1 MLTHMLEDF
10 QKGST
15 RATEVMEV
23 EASLFKKYQDE
34 HLDVKPEELEKRGGA
49 YYSDAACNLI
59 SSIANDKRDI
69 QVVNTRNKGAISSLP
84 YEAAVE
90 ISSIITKEGPI
101 PLATGKLPLGA
112 EGIVQQIKNFK
123 KLTAEAALT
132 GNYEL
137 AYVAM
142 VTNPL
147 VQSEVLGKAVLDELL
162 VAHKDHL
169 PQFQEVIGTW
179 EKNS

>member
-84 YEAAVE
+84 YEATVE
-90 ISSIITKEGPI
+90 ISSIITKEGSI

-112 EGIVQQIKNFK
+112 EGIVQQIKSFE

-162 VAHKDHL
+162 VAHKDHF
-169 PQFQEVIGTW
+169 PQFQEVIGTR
-179 EKNS
+179 ENNS